1 VSPFRLAALLR
12 LRQRQQD
19 DAAGDLARANAA
31 SRDAQELSRRYRQA
45 LSGHRMPE
53 EGGALAWTAA
63 AAARVALSTATIDSA
78 EHAER
83 AAAEAGQATDVWR
96 SARMRTKALEHLE
109 DRHRTEVLAAGR
121 DAEQRRLDEHTTTR
135 PPAGDGE
142 RS

>member
-1 VSPFRLAALLR
+1 MTPFRLAALLR

-31 SRDAQELSRRYRQA
+31 NRDAQDLRRRYQLA
-45 LSGHRMPE
+45 LAGHRMPE
-53 EGGALAWTAA
+53 EASPLAWTAA
-63 AAARVALSTATIDSA
+63 AAARAALSTATIESV

-83 AAAEAGQATDVWR
+83 TAAEAGQATDVWR

-109 DRHRTEVLAAGR
+109 DRHRADEVAAER

-135 PPAGDGE
+135 PPAGDGDL
-142 RS
+142 S